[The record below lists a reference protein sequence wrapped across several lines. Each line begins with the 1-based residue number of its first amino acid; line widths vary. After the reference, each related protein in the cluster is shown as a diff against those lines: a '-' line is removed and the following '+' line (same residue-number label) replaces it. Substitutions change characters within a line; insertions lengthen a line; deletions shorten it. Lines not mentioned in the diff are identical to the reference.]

1 MVALNQF
8 QASFVPPLGADGGAG
23 PLGSMVRR
31 SGVYLSTTKCPFT
44 SLGTSASPPPT
55 GRRSRAADGC
65 RLTARRRRSTAQ
77 VTLVLF
83 LLLGWAILSQ
93 AMTLRCAG
101 MGTELS
107 NGRDLGEQLEMVSRV

>member
-1 MVALNQF
+1 M
-8 QASFVPPLGADGGAG
+8 
-23 PLGSMVRR
+23 
-31 SGVYLSTTKCPFT
+31 
-44 SLGTSASPPPT
+44 
-55 GRRSRAADGC
+55 
-65 RLTARRRRSTAQ
+65 
-77 VTLVLF
+77 TLVLF